1 MTKNNSSRIYI
12 DDERVSYFAGGAFRF
27 HGPQEEERS
36 KKKRRSVVLLARRVP
51 ETPDMILTLPI
62 APSY

>member
-36 KKKRRSVVLLARRVP
+36 KKK
-51 ETPDMILTLPI
+51 ED
-62 APSY
+62 PSFS